1 MIQIDIP
8 GFNKLMLQHL
18 VLDFNGTLACDGRLI
33 DGVVDRLN
41 VLSHDLELHVLTADT
56 FGSVKRQLSPVACSL
71 SILPEAGQ
79 ATAKLNYIHSLDV
92 AKTVC
97 IGNGRNDR
105 YMLKHAALGIAI
117 AQGEGASIEAIQAA
131 DILVP
136 NITIALELL
145 LNPLRLKATLRA

>member
-1 MIQIDIP
+1 MIKIEIP
-8 GFNKLMLQHL
+8 GFNKFTLQHL
-18 VLDFNGTLACDGRLI
+18 VMDFNGTLAVDGRLI

-56 FGSVKRQLSPVACSL
+56 FGSVKRQLSPVSCSL
-71 SILPEAGQ
+71 SILPEVGQ
-79 ATAKLNYIHSLDV
+79 AAAKLNYIFSLDV

-105 YMLKHAALGIAI
+105 EMLKKAAIGIVV
-117 AQGEGASIEAIQAA
+117 AQGEGAAIETLQAA

-136 NITIALELL
+136 NILIALELL
-145 LNPLRLKATLRA
+145 LNPLRLKATLRG